1 MHLPAAAPQVLL
13 TSLFEVRSWV
23 MNLSRWILIAL
34 LLSIS
39 THSRAESCLSGIPD
53 SVKSTAEQDNWT
65 ILQPQDLTGA
75 DLKIWKNAHQGQ
87 CPGVT
92 TGNFF
97 PKADASFIVAL
108 IQGDDQKNLLEKVV
122 LVTQKKERSETAV
135 VISPMQVNSPSV
147 VWKLPP
153 GHYAGID
160 GTKAATSRDSFVV
173 EKINSSAKQFYYQG
187 TRLQSFVI
195 SR

>member
-1 MHLPAAAPQVLL
+1 MRLNK
-13 TSLFEVRSWV
+13 WV
-23 MNLSRWILIAL
+23 MVAI
-34 LLSIS
+34 LLSS
-39 THSRAESCLSGIPD
+39 AGYSRAESCLSGIPD
-53 SVKSTAEQDNWT
+53 SVRSTVEQDNWT
-65 ILQPQDLTGA
+65 ILQPQDLPET

-92 TGNFF
+92 SGNFF
-97 PKADASFIVAL
+97 PKADASFIIAL
-108 IQGDDQKNLLEKVV
+108 IQLDDQKKLLEKVV
-122 LVTQKKERSETAV
+122 LVTQKKDRSETTV
-135 VISPMQVNSPSV
+135 VISPIQVKSPSV

-160 GTKAATSRDSFVV
+160 GTKAGISRESFVL

-187 TRLQSFVI
+187 NRLQSFVI